1 MEKGDSDG
9 KVVHSLEHF
18 LLMASSA
25 LFYSLCVCVLVPIT
39 FCWDYIF
46 CRRLLFWVSSF
57 WLGHVYLSRRWMGS
71 RCGSVGRE
79 VVSDGRGPPFESSH
93 WQTFISDNY
102 FVTVKCI
109 EKTKLKKK
117 VVAMQS
123 PQVFQTENKKTQC
136 WPSLSK
142 NEMLAIAIEKLLLR
156 LQSYFGQSS
165 PCQTFGR
172 ERLKVCSLARFCKY
186 VYGTVIFTLLWLKV
200 CSLVRFCKCFFGTLI
215 YYITM
220 IKGLFPRTFLQ
231 MRFRYS
237 NLHMKRW
244 RLVHKCVYFLK
255 YRVWVVSDQ
264 TYIINVKY
272 TI

>member
-1 MEKGDSDG
+1 
-9 KVVHSLEHF
+9 
-18 LLMASSA
+18 
-25 LFYSLCVCVLVPIT
+25 
-39 FCWDYIF
+39 
-46 CRRLLFWVSSF
+46 
-57 WLGHVYLSRRWMGS
+57 
-71 RCGSVGRE
+71 
-79 VVSDGRGPPFESSH
+79 
-93 WQTFISDNY
+93 
-102 FVTVKCI
+102 
-109 EKTKLKKK
+109 
-117 VVAMQS
+117 MQS

-255 YRVWVVSDQ
+255 YRVWVVSDH

>member
-1 MEKGDSDG
+1 M
-9 KVVHSLEHF
+9 HF
-18 LLMASSA
+18 TK
-25 LFYSLCVCVLVPIT
+25 I
-39 FCWDYIF
+39 CWDYIF

-172 ERLKVCSLARFCKY
+172 ERLKVCSL
-186 VYGTVIFTLLWLKV
+186 YGE
-200 CSLVRFCKCFFGTLI
+200 
-215 YYITM
+215 
-220 IKGLFPRTFLQ
+220 
-231 MRFRYS
+231 
-237 NLHMKRW
+237 LH
-244 RLVHKCVYFLK
+244 L
-255 YRVWVVSDQ
+255 
-264 TYIINVKY
+264 N
-272 TI
+272 